1 VKRDSIHGD
10 MFHLTVKKAVAFAEE
25 VDAVLDIGDNR
36 NHSVG
41 TADDPVDPQ
50 TADQEAGLTG
60 RQILG

>member
-1 VKRDSIHGD
+1 VKRNSIHGD
-10 MFHLTVKKAVAFAEE
+10 MFHLTVKKTVAFAEE
-25 VDAVLDIGDNR
+25 IDAVLDVGDDR

-60 RQILG
+60 RQILR

>member
-1 VKRDSIHGD
+1 

-25 VDAVLDIGDNR
+25 IDAVLDVGDDG

-60 RQILG
+60 RQILR

>member
-1 VKRDSIHGD
+1 MKRNSIHGD
-10 MFHLTVKKAVAFAEE
+10 MFHLTVKKTVAFPEE
-25 VDAVLDIGDNR
+25 INAVLDVGDDR

-60 RQILG
+60 WQILQ